1 MLLLNGDGVATFLGL
16 EFVRLH
22 AMLNDLPAA
31 LLVVAVVFEALHVFS
46 KKDGFR
52 HASFWTLIA
61 GTIGAAAAV
70 LSGLQAEETIEHGTA
85 IHEMMERHE
94 TLAFITL
101 GVFAVLAGWRLVRE
115 RKMKTPERQVALV
128 LALVGAGV
136 LYTTSK
142 LGGELVFSHAAGIST
157 EIMQQEMENRGGGH
171 EHEGGVSHEHPADSV
186 PASPADSAGQPAE
199 TDTVPDHVDP
209 PGAPPHTH

>member
-1 MLLLNGDGVATFLGL
+1 MLLLNGDGVATFLGFEL
-16 EFVRLH
+16 VRLH
-22 AMLNDLPAA
+22 AMFNDLPAA
-31 LLVVAVVFEALHVFS
+31 LLIVAVVFEALYVLS

-52 HASFWTLIA
+52 YASFWTLIA

-70 LSGLQAEETIEHGTA
+70 LSGLQAEESIEHGTA
-85 IHEMMERHE
+85 IHEIMERHE

-115 RKMKTPERQVALV
+115 RKMKMPERQVALV
-128 LALVGAGV
+128 LGLVGAGV

-142 LGGELVFSHAAGIST
+142 LGGELVFSHAAGISSKV
-157 EIMQQEMENRGGGH
+157 MQQEMENRGGEH
-171 EHEGGVSHEHPADSV
+171 EHEGGVADDHADDPV
-186 PASPADSAGQPAE
+186 PASETDSVLPAAADS
-199 TDTVPDHVDP
+199 TSDHVDP

>member
-1 MLLLNGDGVATFLGL
+1 MLLLNGDGVATFLGFEL
-16 EFVRLH
+16 VRLH

-31 LLVVAVVFEALHVFS
+31 LLVVAVVFEALYVLS

-52 HASFWTLIA
+52 HASFWTLIG

-70 LSGLQAEETIEHGTA
+70 LSGLQAEEMIEHGTA
-85 IHEMMERHE
+85 IHEIMERHE

-101 GVFAVLAGWRLVRE
+101 GVFAVLAGWRLLRE
-115 RKMKTPERQVALV
+115 RNMKMPERQVALV

-142 LGGELVFSHAAGIST
+142 LGGELVFGHAAGIST
-157 EIMQQEMENRGGGH
+157 SVMQQEMENRGAGH
-171 EHEGGVSHEHPADSV
+171 EHEGGADHEHAADSI
-186 PASPADSAGQPAE
+186 PASPADSGGPATE
-199 TDTVPDHVDP
+199 TDSVPDHVDP

>member
-1 MLLLNGDGVATFLGL
+1 MLLLNGDDLASFLGFEL
-16 EFVRLH
+16 VRLH

-31 LLVVAVVFEALHVFS
+31 LLVVAVVFEALYVLS

-52 HASFWTLIA
+52 HASFWTLMA

-85 IHEMMERHE
+85 IHEIMERHE

-101 GVFAVLAGWRLVRE
+101 GVFAVLTGWRLVRE
-115 RKMKTPERQVALV
+115 RKMKMPERQVALV

-142 LGGELVFSHAAGIST
+142 LGGELVFNHAAGIPT
-157 EIMQQEMENRGGGH
+157 EVLQQEVKNRVSGH
-171 EHEGGVSHEHPADSV
+171 EHDGGAAHEHADDPV
-186 PASPADSAGQPAE
+186 PASPADSAGQP
-199 TDTVPDHVDP
+199 TGVDSVPGHVDP